1 MASEHQPLARHP
13 AGQAPIA
20 DYLHR
25 VNLSLPQADTSS
37 LNQEQKEVF
46 MMVMNGQ
53 GVFITGGAGK
63 LHLT

>member
-1 MASEHQPLARHP
+1 MASEHQHLARHP
-13 AGQAPIA
+13 AGQAPIS

-25 VNLSLPQADTSS
+25 ANLSLPQADTST
-37 LNQEQKEVF
+37 LNEEQKEVF
-46 MMVMNGQ
+46 TTVMDGQ